1 LDIAKIKTEQIKSF
15 CQLKNTIELEQPL
28 DDNELKVAV
37 RKMIDL
43 GLELE
48 EAQANMGIRIIVEPI
63 DLLRA

>member
-1 LDIAKIKTEQIKSF
+1 MDIAKIKTEQIKSF